1 MVCNHPLPSKQS
13 YLCFSEVKHYFAPP
27 AMLSEANNEALY
39 AAWEVSISVKNFK
52 LIRLRAVSLLP
63 ENLRARCSWLGRL
76 HMYTS
81 HIRLIASRLA
91 QVFDQK
97 RDCSQSIMV

>member
-1 MVCNHPLPSKQS
+1 MRH
-13 YLCFSEVKHYFAPP
+13 
-27 AMLSEANNEALY
+27 LY
-39 AAWEVSISVKNFK
+39 AAWEVSISVEHFK

-76 HMYTS
+76 HTS

-97 RDCSQSIMV
+97 RDCSQSIMVYSGNPSKQPIFSWP